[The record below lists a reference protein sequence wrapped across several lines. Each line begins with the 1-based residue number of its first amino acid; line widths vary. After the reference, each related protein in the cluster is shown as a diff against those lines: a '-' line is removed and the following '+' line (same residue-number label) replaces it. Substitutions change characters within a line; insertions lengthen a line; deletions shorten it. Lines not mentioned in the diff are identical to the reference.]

1 MIRIYLDSA
10 PVIYLVERVEPYY
23 AALQTAIHWDD
34 LLVVSHLTRME
45 CRILPMR
52 TGDRQLLAEYDAFFA
67 SQIREIALLD
77 ARVMDKAT
85 EIRALYRFGIADSIH
100 LAAAVVS
107 GCEVFLTND
116 LRLTHFS
123 EIVVRTL

>member
-100 LAAAVVS
+100 LLLLLSQAAR
-107 GCEVFLTND
+107 C
-116 LRLTHFS
+116 FS
-123 EIVVRTL
+123 PTTCA

>member
-100 LAAAVVS
+100 LAAVVS

>member
-1 MIRIYLDSA
+1 
-10 PVIYLVERVEPYY
+10 
-23 AALQTAIHWDD
+23 
-34 LLVVSHLTRME
+34 
-45 CRILPMR
+45 MR